1 MQQRGAA
8 AKLPKS
14 TEACMQ
20 KLRYA
25 RKKLRRSGAKH
36 REKNNKA
43 ANAKAS
49 LPGADDALAKR
60 LSDRRAGGSGKTFA
74 FVFLRSLLYKA
85 ELRFSFRLIRPA
97 SQGGYAPFFGCPRP
111 RFSFNGAAAQSAVFR
126 ILAVYLISAVG
137 TLSQPMQE
145 IWPGRDMVM
154 TPL

>member
-1 MQQRGAA
+1 MCFHNSTYYS
-8 AKLPKS
+8 KLLFPH
-14 TEACMQ
+14 TIGDCG
-20 KLRYA
+20 
-25 RKKLRRSGAKH
+25 KK
-36 REKNNKA
+36 
-43 ANAKAS
+43 
-49 LPGADDALAKR
+49 
-60 LSDRRAGGSGKTFA
+60 DRGKTFA

-111 RFSFNGAAAQSAVFR
+111 RFSFNGSAAQSADFR